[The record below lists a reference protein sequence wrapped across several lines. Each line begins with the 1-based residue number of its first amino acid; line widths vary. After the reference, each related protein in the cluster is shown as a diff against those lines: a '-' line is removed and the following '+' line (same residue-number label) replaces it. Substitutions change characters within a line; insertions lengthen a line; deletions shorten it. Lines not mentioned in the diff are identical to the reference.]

1 MTNQPKV
8 IINGKKYQQ
17 VGRICMD
24 QCMVNLEADQ
34 ASLGDEVILMGESA
48 THGAHGSPEI
58 IRAEDL
64 AVWAGTNTYEVMT
77 NISARVPRTYITE

>member
-8 IINGKKYQQ
+8 IIKGKKYQQ

-24 QCMVNLEADQ
+24 QCMINLEGDS
-34 ASLGDEVILMGESA
+34 ASLGDEVILLGQAASGAES
-48 THGAHGSPEI
+48 

-64 AVWAGTNTYEVMT
+64 AAWAGTNAYEVMT
-77 NISARVPRTYITE
+77 NISARVPRVFETEPGA